1 MSTRLAYV
9 EEQQLM
15 HNISKVNCN
24 DNNNCNNNNNC
35 NDVNVYHTD
44 MNSNLLQNKLV
55 EVY

>member
-1 MSTRLAYV
+1 
-9 EEQQLM
+9 M